1 MKVPCFSLVVERLI
15 SKPQSGMERF
25 LVKVALAMQPAVFVP
40 TERPPAQRLYIVT
53 AGVALF
59 RGKKLKRGDS
69 WGAEDVLLRSR
80 SLGKSHRAVATT
92 YLHALWV
99 GASTFDELREYG
111 HEFREAYML
120 VKLWAT
126 IYATGEAMVEGYRRN
141 QKVKQITIGDGPKQ
155 VSVAV
160 LEQKI
165 NAGSAKV
172 IALKS
177 ESGEQLVNAEGRDL
191 FVFKYPTV
199 NLDGWEIV
207 KELLPASDP
216 SGKPFVYRVQ
226 PSAAKRYATA
236 ATDGGNIARVAQQ
249 AISKKEFLAREGYV
263 GGSPAPSAAA
273 SGGGGGRSS
282 GLFGIALP
290 EQDPA
295 VLLASQLA
303 QMQATFTANTE
314 VMTKQLAL
322 MAKQVEALKK
332 AQKEPIRGG
341 IFSA

>member
-1 MKVPCFSLVVERLI
+1 MCCCARAPS
-15 SKPQSGMERF
+15 
-25 LVKVALAMQPAVFVP
+25 A
-40 TERPPAQRLYIVT
+40 
-53 AGVALF
+53 
-59 RGKKLKRGDS
+59 
-69 WGAEDVLLRSR
+69 
-80 SLGKSHRAVATT
+80 KSHRAVATT

-177 ESGEQLVNAEGRDL
+177 ESGEHRQRRGARPV
-191 FVFKYPTV
+191 
-199 NLDGWEIV
+199 
-207 KELLPASDP
+207 
-216 SGKPFVYRVQ
+216 RVQ
-226 PSAAKRYATA
+226 VPDGQSRRVGDSQGAPAGKRSEWQALCVPRPAVGSQAVRHRSYRRRQHRARGAAGHLQEGVPGE
-236 ATDGGNIARVAQQ
+236 GGVRWR
-249 AISKKEFLAREGYV
+249 LARSI
-263 GGSPAPSAAA
+263 GGCERRRRWPQ
-273 SGGGGGRSS
+273 S
-282 GLFGIALP
+282 GLFGIASP

-332 AQKEPIRGG
+332 AQKEPNRGG